1 MIYSVL
7 RTTGSQHRM
16 TTSALPSE
24 SKKNVQDL
32 ALIFIALAYGAD
44 AELTDTEVESLTAA
58 IGRWR
63 PDDEPEHI
71 REVVVEAWAL
81 FEADETGDEVVAAIE
96 SLNSKLEDSSKQ
108 RALEDA
114 MLIAEADG
122 ILLSSER
129 TLLSVLAAAWDLR
142 GAEAD
147 LIAKTTA
154 TVDDRP
160 VWTLLHDIALLAIAI
175 AHGSEGGIDR
185 DEISSMI
192 QRLGGWRS
200 DMDPDDL
207 QAVIRTALEVFSE
220 VDLIEVLQQ
229 CAVSIRERLPHA
241 LRLIVLDDL
250 IAVAEAD
257 GNMNRNEADMIGSLA
272 QAWQLGVRIEA

>member
-1 MIYSVL
+1 MRPSDPKMMEMPAS
-7 RTTGSQHRM
+7 SQSQSSR
-16 TTSALPSE
+16 
-24 SKKNVQDL
+24 KNVQDL

-44 AELTDTEVESLTAA
+44 HELTDTEVESLTAA

-63 PDDEPEHI
+63 PDDEPQDI
-71 REVVVEAWAL
+71 REVVIEALAV
-81 FEADETGDEVVAAIE
+81 FEEDESGDEVVAAIQ
-96 SLNSKLEDSSKQ
+96 SLNEKLVPASKQ

-122 ILLSSER
+122 LLLSSER
-129 TLLSVLAAAWDLR
+129 TLISVLAAAWDLR
-142 GAEAD
+142 ATEAE

-185 DEISSMI
+185 DEISSMMT
-192 QRLGGWRS
+192 RLGGWRS
-200 DMDPDDL
+200 DLDPDDL

-220 VDLIEVLQQ
+220 VNLIEVLQQ
-229 CAVSIRERLPHA
+229 CAVSVRERLPHA

-250 IAVAEAD
+250 IAVAESD
-257 GNMNRNEADMIGSLA
+257 GSMNRNEADMIGSLA
-272 QAWQLGVRIEA
+272 QAWQLEVRIEA